1 MIFAEINVAYLRT
14 FCGDTLENLRTF
26 CYNIHRM
33 KKYIWQNKNFPDF
46 TYDKETILKLLT
58 QVKLQEGLL
67 LGKIEGLGFE
77 HNRRALLSTLTE
89 DIVKSNEIEGLSLD
103 INQVRSSIGRRL
115 GIDTAGDVTIE
126 RNVEGIVEMMLDATQ
141 NFNKEMSEE
150 RLFGWQAAMFPGGYN
165 GLYKIKTGAYR
176 DDANG
181 PMQVVSG
188 AIGHEKVHY
197 EAPPA
202 DTITKEMN
210 RLIEYINNDTED
222 TDLIIKAAIVH
233 LWFVIIHPF
242 EDGNGRIARALTDM
256 LLARSENSSNR
267 FYSMSAQIK
276 KVRNSYYEI
285 LQLTQKDSVDITC
298 WLKWFLENLILAI
311 KNSDILLKS
320 VLARAEFWKK
330 HALTPLNERQ
340 IKILNK
346 ILEDFEGKLT
356 TTKWAKMCNCSQDT
370 ATRDITD
377 LINKG
382 ILSKHGEARATH
394 YLINI

>member
-1 MIFAEINVAYLRT
+1 MRT
-14 FCGDTLENLRTF
+14 
-26 CYNIHRM
+26 
-33 KKYIWQNKNFPDF
+33 YIWQNKNFPNF
-46 TYDKETILKLLT
+46 TYDKEVVLNLLAQTKLR
-58 QVKLQEGLL
+58 EGLL

-77 HNRRALLSTLTE
+77 HNRSALLSTLTE
-89 DIVKSNEIEGLSLD
+89 DVVKSNEIEGLILNID
-103 INQVRSSIGRRL
+103 QVRSSIGRRL
-115 GIDTAGDVTIE
+115 GIDVAGDVTIE

-141 NFNKEMSEE
+141 NFDKEMTQE

-202 DTITKEMN
+202 HTIEAEMN
-210 RLIEYINNDTED
+210 SLIDYINNENEN
-222 TDLIIKAAIVH
+222 DLIIKAAIVH

-276 KVRNSYYEI
+276 KVRNSYYET
-285 LQLTQKDSVDITC
+285 LQLTQKDSLDITL

-311 KNSDILLKS
+311 ENSDTLLKT
-320 VLARAEFWKK
+320 VLFRAEFWKK
-330 HALTPLNERQ
+330 HAATSLNERQ

-346 ILEDFEGKLT
+346 ILDNFEGNLT
-356 TTKWAKMCNCSQDT
+356 TTKWAKLCGCSQDT
-370 ATRDITD
+370 AARDITD

-382 ILSKHGEARATH
+382 ILTKHGEARATH
-394 YLINI
+394 YKIKGA